1 MRATRAFNGMSRI
14 ALVLAVMVWMV
25 QGCVVTA
32 EKKILVAQ
40 DTTAEDQATP
50 PDTTGAEDTFTDETD
65 GGVEPDGIG
74 PAKTAWD
81 IGPEGGS
88 FLFDGGVK
96 LIVPPD
102 AFPQVITVEIGIMGG
117 ATTRTG
123 SSRSP
128 LSGSFRTSRTWS
140 STSRCSWSCPSSTI
154 SPQSCRRA

>member
-1 MRATRAFNGMSRI
+1 MRASSAFNSMPRI
-14 ALVLAVMVWMV
+14 ALCLVFLVLAA
-25 QGCVVTA
+25 QACVVTA

-40 DTTAEDQATP
+40 DTTAEDQVTP
-50 PDTTGAEDTFTDETD
+50 LDTTGAEDTFTDETD
-65 GGVEPDGIG
+65 GGADPDGIG
-74 PAKTAWD
+74 PVKTAWD

-102 AFPQVITVEIGIMGG
+102 AFPQVITVEVGIMGG